1 MNQEDFSIRNRHF
14 KRKPT
19 MRPEGPQSLSGGFF
33 IWERRK
39 EGMDTLI
46 QILWAVLP
54 SIVTGIVLAA
64 WNRKQ
69 KKRDDAADQREA
81 DRQRGEIVQLDLLV
95 ASAELTRATA
105 VAVKYGHANGEID
118 VALGGYN
125 KAIEAFR
132 EFEREQLV

>member
-1 MNQEDFSIRNRHF
+1 MG
-14 KRKPT
+14 K
-19 MRPEGPQSLSGGFF
+19 
-33 IWERRK
+33 RK

-54 SIVTGIVLAA
+54 SIVTGIILGV

-125 KAIEAFR
+125 KAIEAFH
-132 EFEREQLV
+132 EFEREQLI

>member
-1 MNQEDFSIRNRHF
+1 MI
-14 KRKPT
+14 
-19 MRPEGPQSLSGGFF
+19 
-33 IWERRK
+33 
-39 EGMDTLI
+39 DTLI

-54 SIVTGIVLAA
+54 GIITGIILGV
-64 WNRKQ
+64 WNRCQ

-105 VAVKYGHANGEID
+105 VAVKYGHANGEIGI
-118 VALGGYN
+118 ALEGYN

-132 EFEREQLV
+132 EYERELIVE

>member
-1 MNQEDFSIRNRHF
+1 MIDIL
-14 KRKPT
+14 T
-19 MRPEGPQSLSGGFF
+19 
-33 IWERRK
+33 
-39 EGMDTLI
+39 D
-46 QILWAVLP
+46 ILWAVLP
-54 SIVTGIVLAA
+54 GIVTGIILGI
-64 WNRKQ
+64 WNKRQ
-69 KKRDDAADQREA
+69 KARDDAADQREA